1 MHEWVPVSLCCQ
13 LYDMWSDK
21 RFLCF
26 FVGDCVTAF
35 FFFGLFLNT
44 RLQLGNRD
52 SRIGNE
58 EFVSHVVE
66 HCSTLFCFIMI
77 SLFYTNLSEF
87 LGGFKSTLFS
97 MCFGDIGCRDVC
109 LLSTIM
115 ELDGTQLVVL
125 KAPENSF
132 ETFNN
137 NVSSQQSNLVAQD
150 NPQTLVCTV
159 SFPNYTR

>member
-1 MHEWVPVSLCCQ
+1 MHEWVALSLCCK

-21 RFLCF
+21 IIFCF
-26 FVGDCVTAF
+26 FVSNCVTAVY
-35 FFFGLFLNT
+35 FFGLFLNT

-52 SRIGNE
+52 SRIENK
-58 EFVSHVVE
+58 EFVSHVVKR
-66 HCSTLFCFIMI
+66 CSTLFCFIMI

-87 LGGFKSTLFS
+87 LVRFKSTFFL

-115 ELDGTQLVVL
+115 EVDGTQLVVL

-132 ETFNN
+132 EPFNN

-150 NPQTLVCTV
+150 NPQTLVCTGSV
-159 SFPNYTR
+159 RNYTC